1 MRQGRDRVKIL
12 DKLAR
17 KIGVTSERQVE
28 RILAQA
34 AKYEQEIENHFAE
47 LSSVALAIAN
57 NLGKIRNAF
66 ANIRLDSPKIGDLVY
81 HGIILEI
88 NSGQEIVLQPIDK
101 NKALNLLT
109 HLKKELAELESVG
122 GWASLTYDELTEA
135 LILRLNQKGYKAN
148 FEGKCPACPR

>member
-1 MRQGRDRVKIL
+1 MRQGQDRGKIL

-34 AKYEQEIENHFAE
+34 ANYEQEIENHFAE

-57 NLGKIRNAF
+57 NLGKIRNAL

-81 HGIILEI
+81 HGIISEI
-88 NSGQEIVLQPIDK
+88 NSGQEVVLQPIEK
-101 NKALNLLT
+101 TLPPLFQ
-109 HLKKELAELESVG
+109 V
-122 GWASLTYDELTEA
+122 
-135 LILRLNQKGYKAN
+135 
-148 FEGKCPACPR
+148 CP